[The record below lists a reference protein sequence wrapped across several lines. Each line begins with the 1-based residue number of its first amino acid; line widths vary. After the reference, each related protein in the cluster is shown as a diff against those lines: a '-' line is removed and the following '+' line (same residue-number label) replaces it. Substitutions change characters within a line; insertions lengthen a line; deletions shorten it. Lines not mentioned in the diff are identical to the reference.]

1 MSGRL
6 GEVAAHLGTTREL
19 GVVVSAMRSIAAAR
33 SLEARQRL
41 GGVRAYAA
49 TLGTAIGEALALLPE
64 PQRPAGTGDGA
75 GQRLVLALCAEQGFA
90 GGYNERVLEVAAHEL
105 DGAAAGLLL
114 VGERGEMTAAQRGLK
129 PEWTAPM
136 MVHLDEVQALA
147 GSIAEALYA
156 RLDGGLMTRV
166 TVVHMLPGEAGRQEV
181 VARPLLPF
189 DYSRFPVAQ
198 RSRPPLVSLAP
209 AQLIA
214 GLAEEYVYAELC
226 EALVLAFAAE
236 NEARMQAMVVAQGNI
251 EQRRGELQAEYRRVR
266 QDEITDE
273 IIELSGA
280 RL

>member
-105 DGAAAGLLL
+105 GGAAAGLLL

-156 RLDGGLMTRV
+156 RLDGGRLMRV

-181 VARPLLPF
+181 AARLLLPF

-198 RSRPPLVSLAP
+198 RSQPPLVSLAP
-209 AQLIA
+209 ARLIA

>member
-105 DGAAAGLLL
+105 GGASAGLLL
-114 VGERGEMTAAQRGLK
+114 VGERGEMTAAQRGLP

-147 GSIAEALYA
+147 GGIAEALYA
-156 RLDGGLMTRV
+156 RLDGGRLTRV

-198 RSRPPLVSLAP
+198 RSQPPLVSLAP
-209 AQLIA
+209 ARLIA

-236 NEARMQAMVVAQGNI
+236 NEARMQAMVAAQGNI

>member
-64 PQRPAGTGDGA
+64 PQRPAGAGGAA

-90 GGYNERVLEVAAHEL
+90 GSYNERVLEVAAHEF
-105 DGAAAGLLL
+105 DGAAPELLL
-114 VGERGEMTAAQRGLK
+114 VGERGEMTAAQRGLT
-129 PEWTAPM
+129 PDWTAPM
-136 MVHLDEVQALA
+136 VVHLDEVQALA
-147 GSIAEALYA
+147 GSIADALYA
-156 RLDGGLMTRV
+156 RLDSGRPTRV

-198 RSRPPLVSLAP
+198 RSQPPLVSLAP